1 MKRNKQGP
9 MMKQIYLALGLAV
22 IAGDGVKAQLVV
34 NNTQTPEEL
43 VQEVLLGAG
52 VVATN
57 ITFNGQPGNMVHPQA
72 GTFNAQNAVLG
83 IPSGVMLSSGDI
95 AGALGPNNASGFSL
109 GGGNFG
115 VTDPDLEQLSNVS
128 INDAAI
134 LEFDFVP
141 TGDSIRF
148 SFIFASEEYPEYVCG
163 TVNDAF
169 GFFLSGPGITGP
181 FTNNATNLAL
191 IPGGSVPISINSVN
205 PGVVGTNGTI
215 DNCNGVDPNWAANNI
230 YYEGNGDGFTAPY
243 NTDPQYLQYDGR
255 TVMLVARAQVICGE
269 TYHIKMA
276 IGDGGD
282 TAFDSAVFLE
292 EGSFAS
298 PPAIPSLIPGIGVLG
313 DTIFQSCFDVEFI
326 FTRTGDID
334 DTDTVELVIGGTAV
348 AGVNYAPALPTQI
361 IFQPGVTEIP
371 FTFNAPQTNAA
382 PVTLTIS
389 VIIESECFEEQFQAD
404 FDFIIK
410 KPRILVAIG
419 DVFQIECGE
428 SVELSPTI
436 TGGYGAYHINWPNG
450 QVDGTLVVSP
460 EESTDYQI
468 QVTDTCGL
476 STIAYFAVGLPD
488 SDPLSIDTEN
498 LVVPCSEDSLPISAQ
513 VNGGYGQVN
522 IVWSNGDTGPSTF
535 ASGQVDGTYTITA
548 SDQCGRTATS
558 ILSVDVLCDLLIPNV
573 VTPNGD
579 GYNDFWEI
587 QGILST
593 KGRVNVWNRW
603 GNKVF
608 ESSNYRNNWSPK
620 DLPDGT
626 YFYEIRVE
634 NQEKAYT
641 GTLTVLGRK

>member
-1 MKRNKQGP
+1 MKNV
-9 MMKQIYLALGLAV
+9 YLGLGLA
-22 IAGDGVKAQLVV
+22 ICLGQSAQAQLVV
-34 NNTQTPEEL
+34 NNTMTPEQL

-57 ITFNGQPGNMVHPQA
+57 ITFNGQPGNTVHPQA
-72 GTFNAQNAVLG
+72 GTFNAENAVLG

-95 AGALGPNNASGFSL
+95 AGALGPNNASGFSM

-115 VTDPDLEQLSNVS
+115 VTDPDLEDLSNVT
-128 INDAAI
+128 INDAAV

-141 TGDSIRF
+141 TGDSIKF

-169 GFFLSGPGITGP
+169 GFFLSGPGINGP
-181 FTNNATNLAL
+181 FTNNAINLAL

-205 PGVVGTNGTI
+205 PGTVGTNGSI
-215 DNCNGVDPNWAANNI
+215 ENCNGVDPDWTANNI
-230 YYEGNGDGFTAPY
+230 YYEGNGDGFTAPF

-255 TVMLVARAQVICGE
+255 TVMLVARAQVVCGE

-313 DTIFQSCFDVEFI
+313 DTIFQSCFDVEFV

-334 DTDTVELVIGGTAV
+334 DTDTVNLVIGGTAV
-348 AGVNYAPALPTQI
+348 AGANYVPAMPTQI
-361 IFQPGVTEIP
+361 IFEPGVTEVP

-410 KPRILVAIG
+410 KPRLLVAIG
-419 DVFQIECGE
+419 ELIEIECGD
-428 SVELSPTI
+428 SALLAPTI
-436 TGGYGAYHINWPNG
+436 TGGYGAYHIHWPDG
-450 QVDGTLVVSP
+450 QPGDSLWVSP
-460 EESTDYQI
+460 DESTDYQI

-476 STIAYFAVGLPD
+476 STVAYFGVGLPP
-488 SDPLSIDTEN
+488 SEPLNIQTTD
-498 LVVPCSEDSLPISAQ
+498 LVVPCSGDSIPISAQ
-513 VNGGYGQVN
+513 VSGGYGQLSV
-522 IVWSNGDTGPSTF
+522 VWNNGDTGPASF
-535 ASGQVDGTYTITA
+535 ASGLLDGTYTVTV
-548 SDQCGRTATS
+548 SDECGRVGTGS
-558 ILSVDVLCDLLIPNV
+558 VSVDVLCDLIIPNV

-587 QGILST
+587 QGILSVN
-593 KGRVNVWNRW
+593 GRVNVWNRW

-608 ESSNYRNNWSPK
+608 ESMRYQNNWSPK

-626 YFYEIRVE
+626 YYYEIIVDNE
-634 NQEKAYT
+634 DKPHT